1 MRRYPT
7 LLLLILASVLHVF
20 AKDDDPRQQAYYQM
34 EYRWIPLMV
43 NAYQEQEQAKELYPL
58 NDLKMWNSYMQNNYP
73 DIHEYFAWDS
83 LQVYTYGQQGG
94 NLNMV
99 IYDFPEPFN
108 SPLAAYG
115 AVVIRPDTITYY
127 TLEKSYQ
134 GYYVLGMT
142 DTETH
147 TSIDFFTELI
157 TIDEF
162 IGVVCEKEN
171 IPLIKQY
178 PPEY

>member
-1 MRRYPT
+1 MKRC
-7 LLLLILASVLHVF
+7 LLFFLMLSANFFRISA
-20 AKDDDPRQQAYYQM
+20 ANDDPREQAFYQI
-34 EYRWIPLMV
+34 EYRWIPVMV
-43 NAYQEQEQAKELYPL
+43 ATYQEDQN
-58 NDLKMWNSYMQNNYP
+58 NDLSLFTDLELWQGYTQKHYP
-73 DIHEYFAWDS
+73 DIHEHFDWDS
-83 LQVYTYGQQGG
+83 LKVYTFGQQGDS
-94 NLNMV
+94 LNMV

-134 GYYVLGMT
+134 GYYVLGIT
-142 DTETH
+142 DIETH

-157 TIDEF
+157 AIDEF

>member
-1 MRRYPT
+1 MKRYYLF
-7 LLLLILASVLHVF
+7 LLLLATTIHVL
-20 AKDDDPRQQAYYQM
+20 AKDNDPRQQAYYQM
-34 EYRWIPLMV
+34 EYSWIPIMIK
-43 NAYQEQEQAKELYPL
+43 AYQKQEQNKELYSL
-58 NDLKMWNSYMQNNYP
+58 NDVEMWSTYMQTNHP
-73 DIHEYFAWDS
+73 DIHEHFDWDN
-83 LQVYTYGQQGG
+83 LKVYTFAQQGDS
-94 NLNMV
+94 LNMV

-115 AVVIRPDTITYY
+115 VVVIRPDTITYY

-134 GYYVLGMT
+134 GYYVLGIT

-157 TIDEF
+157 AIDEF

-171 IPLIKQY
+171 IPLIKHIS
-178 PPEY
+178 PEY